1 MIIEL
6 KSISK
11 SFISYSKF
19 SILNNLFLKTPETKK
34 ITALSNVNLEIK
46 HGEVWGIIGRNGAG
60 KSTLLQIVCGTLTPS
75 SGSISVNGKIG
86 ALLELGAGFHPDFT
100 GIENIYLS
108 GSIMGLTKKETDKY
122 LDQIIDFADI
132 HDFINLP
139 VRTYSTG
146 MSMRLAFAIAT
157 TTSPDILII
166 DEALSVGDQEFSQKS
181 FNKIMSLKDRG
192 TTILFCSHS
201 MYQIEALCDKVIWL
215 ESGRIKEQGIPQEV
229 SLNYQEDQLS
239 KVSNSNDIGINLN
252 SSNQSFGQPSIK
264 SIVVSKNGSKSD
276 KHVVLKS
283 RKDTLSLKVI
293 FLDPNNTNPSI
304 AFSIRRITG
313 EMVASCGSFNDRIK
327 SKKDGDG
334 QLFFSVDYP
343 EIPLL
348 KGNFRMDV
356 SLFCSKGLHT
366 HDYANQFLNITV
378 IQSDLEQGICHI
390 NHKWN

>member
-1 MIIEL
+1 MIFARSVSKL
-6 KSISK
+6 FSIKPFSLFR
-11 SFISYSKF
+11 FISNKKYSDTF
-19 SILNNLFLKTPETKK
+19 S
-34 ITALSNVNLEIK
+34 ALSDINFRVDK
-46 HGEVWGIIGRNGAG
+46 GDVFGIIGRNGAG
-60 KSTLLQIVCGTLTPS
+60 KSTLLQLICGTLTPT
-75 SGSISVNGKIG
+75 SGTISVKGRIG

-100 GIENIYLS
+100 GIENIYLTA
-108 GSIMGLTKKETDKY
+108 SIMGLTRNETNRC
-122 LDQIIDFADI
+122 LDAIIDFADI

-157 TTSPDILII
+157 STSPDILVI
-166 DEALSVGDQEFSQKS
+166 DEALSVGDQEFSKKS
-181 FNKIMSLKDRG
+181 FNKIMSLKDNG

-201 MYQIEALCDKVIWL
+201 MYQIEAICDKVIWL

-239 KVSNSNDIGINLN
+239 KVSNSNEIGINLN
-252 SSNQSFGQPSIK
+252 SSTQSFGQPSIK
-264 SIVVSKNGSKSD
+264 SIVVSKNGTKSG

-283 RKDTLSLKVI
+283 RKDTLSLKVF

-313 EMVASCGSFNDRIK
+313 EMVASCGSFNDRIQ

-343 EIPLL
+343 KIALL

-366 HDYANQFLNITV
+366 YDYVNQFLNITV